1 MRKQITRIAPL
12 QTAKVLAV
20 LYFSISLP
28 FIILSS
34 VLMLAMPGT
43 GGFSM
48 WFLLTPIL
56 YAVFGFLF
64 TLFGAWVYNKVAP
77 RVGGIEFSTSEV
89 EEAPAAL

>member
-12 QTAKVLAV
+12 QTTKVLAV

-34 VLMLAMPGT
+34 LIMLAMPGT
-43 GGFSM
+43 GGFSI
-48 WFLLTPIL
+48 WFLLTPIM

-77 RVGGIEFSTSEV
+77 RIGGIEFTTSEV
-89 EEAPAAL
+89 ENASTSL